1 MSGDP
6 PTASSQDAIQSTTI
20 MDPTGIPN
28 LDLILGG
35 GLPRGSLVIVVG
47 PPGSGKTTLANQM
60 AFAAAHAGRRALV
73 LTALSEPTNKL
84 IAHLRTFSFYDERLI
99 GDTLQVLSLQQ
110 FLATGLDGTGDE
122 MVAMARQAR
131 AGFVVLD
138 GFRGVRGT
146 ALDPQLARQFL
157 YDVGTKLGVLGTTT
171 VITSEAEPR
180 DPAYFPESTT
190 ADAIVGLYYH
200 LLGVREHRGIEAI
213 KVRGAA
219 LLPGLHGLRLS
230 QHGIIVFPRLEA
242 RVAAANADAQNGRGE
257 DGQSQHAVTAPVAD
271 AQVAVTAPVADAQVA
286 APAEPEMRAT
296 FGLPELDV
304 LLGGGLTRDTCTLVA
319 GNLGT
324 GKTLLALQFAMTGV
338 RAGEPSVYLGF
349 RESQSQLLQRADAF
363 AMGRDLRAA
372 LAPGG
377 GLSLLRYAPVE
388 LNPDIVADRLVAEID
403 RMHARRVIVDS
414 IGELERALLRS
425 GDRGRLDDYLAALV
439 EVLRDRQ
446 VTTLFTK
453 EISQVTHQKLDF
465 SAEPISVM
473 AENVLLTQQI
483 DHRASLHRVL
493 SVLKM
498 RFSEHDSTL
507 REFTIVAPHGI
518 RVLAPFES
526 DRRMLADVMLEQRG
540 GNSWSPSRD
549 GRPGEP
555 SPRRNR
561 RRRGTAPILDA
572 DDETLG
578 GTQ

>member
-1 MSGDP
+1 VSGDP
-6 PTASSQDAIQSTTI
+6 PSASSLAPNQPTTI

-60 AFAAAHAGRRALV
+60 AFAAARAGRRTLV

-84 IAHLRTFSFYDERLI
+84 IAHLRIFSFYDERLI
-99 GDTLQVLSLQQ
+99 GDMLQVLSLQR
-110 FLATGLDGTGDE
+110 FLATGLEGTGDE
-122 MVAMARQAR
+122 MVAMARQTR

-146 ALDPQLARQFL
+146 VLDPQLARQFL
-157 YDVGTKLGVLGTTT
+157 YDVGTKLGVMGTTT

-190 ADAIVGLYYH
+190 ADAIVGLYYD
-200 LLGVREHRGIEAI
+200 LAGVREHRGIEAI

-219 LLPGLHGLRLS
+219 LLPGLHGVSLS
-230 QHGIIVFPRLEA
+230 QHGITVYPRLEA
-242 RVAAANADAQNGRGE
+242 RVAAANVDAQNGRGE
-257 DGQSQHAVTAPVAD
+257 DGQPRHAMAAPVAD
-271 AQVAVTAPVADAQVA
+271 AQAA
-286 APAEPEMRAT
+286 APADAEARAT
-296 FGLPELDV
+296 FGLPELDA

-338 RAGEPSVYLGF
+338 RAGEPTVYLGF
-349 RESQSQLLQRADAF
+349 RESRSQLLQRADAF

-403 RMHARRVIVDS
+403 RMRARRVIVDS
-414 IGELERALLRS
+414 IGELERALLRT

-439 EVLRDRQ
+439 EVLRDRR

-453 EISQVTHQKLDF
+453 EISQLIHQNLD
-465 SAEPISVM
+465 SPSEPISVM
-473 AENVLLTQQI
+473 AENVLLTRQV

-507 REFTIVAPHGI
+507 REFTIIAPHGI

-526 DRRMLADVMLEQRG
+526 DRQMLADIMLEQRG
-540 GNSWSPSRD
+540 GESRSTPRD
-549 GRPGEP
+549 AWPGEP
-555 SPRRNR
+555 SPRRTR
-561 RRRGTAPILDA
+561 RRRGTEPMLDG